1 MVKLLIIMVLAIFVL
16 TLLLLGLCAYCRR
29 RKLSK
34 RKEIHLNEEQF
45 RENIECAKNSINVN
59 GIDKNVYEH
68 FNEEEYHEGI
78 PKKI

>member
-16 TLLLLGLCAYCRR
+16 TLLLLGVCAYCRR

-68 FNEEEYHEGI
+68 FNE
-78 PKKI
+78 